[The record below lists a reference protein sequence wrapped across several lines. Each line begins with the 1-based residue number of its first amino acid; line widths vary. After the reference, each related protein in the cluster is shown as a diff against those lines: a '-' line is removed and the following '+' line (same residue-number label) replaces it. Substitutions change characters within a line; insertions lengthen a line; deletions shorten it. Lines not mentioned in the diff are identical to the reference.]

1 MVRHLFLFLGAKIGT
16 FSEVYKGKIIIWRGF
31 FPICK

>member
-1 MVRHLFLFLGAKIGT
+1 MVRLLFLFLGAKFGT
-16 FSEVYKGKIIIWRGF
+16 FSEVYKGKIIIRRGF

>member
-16 FSEVYKGKIIIWRGF
+16 FSEVYKGKILIRKGI
-31 FPICK
+31 FPILA